1 MNDTITGALV
11 FVVLFGAG
19 LLGVRVRAALPE
31 DHLSAETKD
40 AVKVGMGLVA
50 TMAALVLGLLVA
62 STKGSYDT
70 QKNEVIQMAAKT
82 VFLDRV
88 LANYGSES
96 GESRDLLRRSVG
108 SAINRMWPDKKSSQA
123 VQLDPSVSSGEVF
136 FNSIQKLSPQDD
148 VQRSLKSQA
157 SQIANDI
164 GQMRWLLFEQTET
177 SISVTMLIIL
187 ISWLAIIF
195 MSAGLFAPPNA
206 TVIIALMLAALSVS
220 GAIFLILELDSP
232 FDGVIQISQRP
243 MHNALVHLGH

>member
-1 MNDTITGALV
+1 MNSTITGAIV
-11 FVVLFGAG
+11 FACLFGAG

-31 DHLSAETKD
+31 DHLSSDTKD

-62 STKGSYDT
+62 STKGAYDT
-70 QKNEVIQMAAKT
+70 QKNEVTQMAAKT

-96 GESRDLLRRSVG
+96 AESRDLLRGSVG
-108 SAINRMWPDKKSSQA
+108 SAIDRMWPDKKSSQGA
-123 VQLDPSVSSGEVF
+123 QLDPSVSSGEVF

-148 VQRSLKSQA
+148 VHRSLKSQA
-157 SQIANDI
+157 AQIATDI

-206 TVIIALMLAALSVS
+206 TVIIALMLAALSVA
-220 GAIFLILELDSP
+220 GAIFLILELDTP
-232 FDGVIQISQRP
+232 FDGVIQISKKP
-243 MHNALVHLGH
+243 MYNALAHLGH

>member
-1 MNDTITGALV
+1 VNDTIIGALV
-11 FVVLFGAG
+11 FACLFGAG
-19 LLGVRVRAALPE
+19 LLGLRVRAALPE
-31 DHLSAETKD
+31 DHRSTETKD

-88 LANYGSES
+88 LANYGSETA
-96 GESRDLLRRSVG
+96 ESRDILRQSVG
-108 SAINRMWPDKKSSQA
+108 SAIDHIWPDKKSSQA
-123 VQLDPSVSSGEVF
+123 AQLDPSVSSGETF
-136 FNSIQKLSPQDD
+136 FNSIQKLSPQND

-157 SQIANDI
+157 TQIATDL

-177 SISVTMLIIL
+177 SISVTMLIVL

-206 TVIIALMLAALSVS
+206 TVVIALMLAALSIS

-232 FDGVIQISQRP
+232 FDGVIQISKRP
-243 MHNALVHLGH
+243 MHNALIHLGH